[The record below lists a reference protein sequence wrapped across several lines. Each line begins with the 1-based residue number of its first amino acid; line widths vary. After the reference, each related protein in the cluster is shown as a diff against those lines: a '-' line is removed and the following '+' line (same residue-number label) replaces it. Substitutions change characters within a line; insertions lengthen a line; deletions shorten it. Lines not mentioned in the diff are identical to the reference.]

1 MERAW
6 HIERVNS
13 NPFPRRFNVAPTTA
27 IPLMCQDTEPIFI
40 GGNRLLSDVF
50 GFAWTGSGGEW
61 GIRTPEPSRAN
72 GFQDRRIRPLCQL
85 SGGSPLCQAQTLVEI
100 SHCRPHISATGPQV
114 LETWGGFGSLMRK
127 EGSIT
132 MELKPIRTGDPVIS
146 R

>member
-61 GIRTPEPSRAN
+61 GIRTPEPLRAN

-85 SGGSPLCQAQTLVEI
+85 SGGDFTRAGTRASKLGLKILFGARILV
-100 SHCRPHISATGPQV
+100 PT
-114 LETWGGFGSLMRK
+114 
-127 EGSIT
+127 T
-132 MELKPIRTGDPVIS
+132 MPNA
-146 R
+146 